1 MTTKLTLSIEKAI
14 IQRAKDYAEKTGRSL
29 SDLIESYLESLIQ
42 TDNDT
47 NMEKLPPKLSRL
59 FGAAKIST
67 DLDHKKEIRKI
78 LASKDKK

>member
-14 IQRAKDYAEKTGRSL
+14 IQKAKGYAEKTGRSL

-42 TDNDT
+42 ADKDI
-47 NMEKLPPKLSRL
+47 NMEQLPPKLDRL

-78 LASKDKK
+78 LSEKK